1 MILAWLFWIALALIF
16 YAYVGYPFLCLL
28 IGRSSDAS
36 LSLTAKDSDLPTVS
50 VLIPAHNEA
59 SVIRAKIENFQRLD
73 YPQDKLELIVADDG
87 SEDDT
92 SARVE
97 PFIDAHIKLLRSAE
111 RTGKAATMNRLVE
124 ASEHDLM
131 LFSDANVILQ
141 VNALR
146 ELVSSAMQPNAGAVT
161 GEVRLIDSGK
171 EFRHGE
177 LLYYWMERRIQVAE
191 SRLGSVM
198 GVDGGMY
205 LLHREL
211 YRTLPNDMILD
222 DFAVS
227 MNVLRA
233 RKRVLYHSA
242 AKATESGT
250 PTGKQEFSRRVR
262 IAAGAVQ
269 LLFRAGYPRLSQ
281 PVLMGQ
287 YVSHKL
293 LRWCSPLLFFT
304 LFASSLSLISGP
316 VYLAA
321 VAIQLSFLLL
331 LLLTIASRTIR
342 ESKLGSVVYYF
353 GMSQFGMVVGLCKGL
368 FNMQPPQWE
377 KASRPDLEGTPE
389 A

>member
-16 YAYVGYPFLCLL
+16 YAYLGYPFLCLL
-28 IGRSSDAS
+28 IGKPSDAS
-36 LSLTAKDSDLPTVS
+36 LSSKMEDSDLPTVS

-73 YPQDKLELIVADDG
+73 YPQDKLELIIADDG
-87 SEDDT
+87 SGDGT

-97 PFIDAHIKLLRSAE
+97 PFIDEHIKLIRSEE

-141 VNALR
+141 ENALR

-161 GEVRLIDSGK
+161 GEVRLIDSCK

-211 YRTLPNDMILD
+211 YQILPEDMILD

-227 MNVLRA
+227 MNVLRV
-233 RKRVLYHSA
+233 RKRVLYSSA

-287 YVSHKL
+287 YISHKL
-293 LRWCSPLLFFT
+293 LRWCSPLLFLT

-316 VYLAA
+316 FYLAA
-321 VAIQLSFLLL
+321 AAIQLSFLLL
-331 LLLTIASRTIR
+331 LLLTFASRTVR
-342 ESKLGSVVYYF
+342 ESQPGSVVYYF
-353 GMSQFGMVVGLCKGL
+353 GMSQIGIIFGLCKGL

-377 KASRPDLEGTPE
+377 KASRPDSEGTPE